1 MHTILHCQKPNLC
14 LVSCALVVVAHYLW
28 VSLSAWRSVCPWH
41 HREEEFLQKKKNI
54 KSGSAAPRD
63 SRTKNTRRYEERW
76 VKGAS
81 CFSWKQ
87 QPFSFNELQITSSER
102 FRWLKP
108 LVSDCLWF
116 FQLKRKKW
124 AETKHHCGITP
135 RSRFDNFLLPTLSG
149 YCGPSRDLPCTSLKQ
164 FLGGGVGV

>member
-1 MHTILHCQKPNLC
+1 IATNLLHTILHCQKPNLC

-108 LVSDCLWF
+108 LVSDCL
-116 FQLKRKKW
+116 LVLPVKKEEMGRNK
-124 AETKHHCGITP
+124 APHPAAGLTTFNYQRYQVI
-135 RSRFDNFLLPTLSG
+135 
-149 YCGPSRDLPCTSLKQ
+149 
-164 FLGGGVGV
+164 VGRPEISPAPA